1 MSHLSGLF
9 IEHHSDNQ
17 SHYSSS
23 LSHHQ
28 SGFPRTRPIQREWSA
43 REPAFCGVRKLQWVP
58 ISNKTSKALENNKKI
73 LSYYSHVILI
83 ICCSRERR
91 SCIAFVQ
98 IHFAMNTLVKKKV
111 FIILLHY
118 YPSPSGL
125 WRVGRV
131 HLLGEHRSRLFRS
144 SSRSSC
150 CYLLHLWHRKLSLVL
165 FRNKSLV

>member
-17 SHYSSS
+17 SQYSSS

-98 IHFAMNTLVKKKV
+98 IHFAMNTLVKKS
-111 FIILLHY
+111 FHNSSPLLSFTQWSLESGASTLTRRASFSAVSQLFLFFSLLSASSVASQTES
-118 YPSPSGL
+118 SP
-125 WRVGRV
+125 
-131 HLLGEHRSRLFRS
+131 F
-144 SSRSSC
+144 
-150 CYLLHLWHRKLSLVL
+150 
-165 FRNKSLV
+165 

>member
-17 SHYSSS
+17 SQYSSS

-43 REPAFCGVRKLQWVP
+43 REPAFCGVRKLLWVP

-98 IHFAMNTLVKKKV
+98 IHFAMNTLVKKS
-111 FIILLHY
+111 FHNSSPLLSFTQWSLESGASTLTRRASFSAVSQLFSFFLLLSASSVASQTES
-118 YPSPSGL
+118 SP
-125 WRVGRV
+125 
-131 HLLGEHRSRLFRS
+131 F
-144 SSRSSC
+144 
-150 CYLLHLWHRKLSLVL
+150 
-165 FRNKSLV
+165 